1 MKKLFI
7 SIFCIG
13 ASFIISAQPASL
25 TIEAAS
31 ENENYLI
38 KDQEKTALN
47 FATSFFLKN
56 DTLIIKDFLA
66 QTKWAIRKYDLL
78 KYDTSSKTGIIL
90 IVVDNSTKEKV
101 YKGDIAI
108 YLQNERKIIT
118 ALEAWDGKFT
128 IEYILSKLV
137 LNNKKIL

>member
-90 IVVDNSTKEKV
+90 LVVDNSTKEKV

-108 YLQNERKIIT
+108 YLQNEPKIIT
-118 ALEAWDGKFT
+118 TLEAWDGKFT
-128 IEYILSKLV
+128 IEYILTKLV